1 MAETKINES
10 ILNDEIKEHLKE
22 NRINHMEH
30 LPGMEVLEDTRIQD
44 GVLSAMEAYDY
55 EKYTA
60 ADVQRALAKESCT
73 PEDFAALLSPAAMPF
88 LEEIAQRARKETKS
102 ILEIP

>member
-30 LPGMEVLEDTRIQD
+30 LPGMEVLEDTRIQSVLQILTLI
-44 GVLSAMEAYDY
+44 VLSFSRISG
-55 EKYTA
+55 KISST
-60 ADVQRALAKESCT
+60 
-73 PEDFAALLSPAAMPF
+73 LLS
-88 LEEIAQRARKETKS
+88 R
-102 ILEIP
+102 